1 MNKRTP
7 PDTGHEEPTS
17 ADGRGVPPG
26 SVERV
31 LSIQQSSIQRAI
43 HLFIQKRAVTT
54 VIQAIHL
61 TLMSP
66 ARLHTYT
73 AYTVGFLAV

>member
-1 MNKRTP
+1 MTDRWY
-7 PDTGHEEPTS
+7 GQES
-17 ADGRGVPPG
+17 
-26 SVERV
+26 ERIHCIAID
-31 LSIQQSSIQRAI
+31 LSIPYPHNVENTLSAI